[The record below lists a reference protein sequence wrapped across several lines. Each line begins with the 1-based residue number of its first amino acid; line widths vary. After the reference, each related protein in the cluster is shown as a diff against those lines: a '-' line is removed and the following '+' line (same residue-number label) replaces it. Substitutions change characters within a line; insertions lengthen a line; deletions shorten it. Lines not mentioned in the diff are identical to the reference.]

1 MVCKIYGRGSGSHIY
16 HVPIMLIASIM
27 LINMIEAF
35 LSLPEITNKN
45 DSEYFYEIGSPVQYG
60 VANCTKI

>member
-1 MVCKIYGRGSGSHIY
+1 M
-16 HVPIMLIASIM
+16 MLIASIM